1 MSDLIFLRQV
11 LEAKDTLV
19 QCILAS
25 LLPDDSG
32 ITPPKEFIFVQLDDG
47 TVRLEVQV
55 GVINSSLVIRYL
67 GRATAVHIARRNTDT
82 IWKYWFKMAWLC
94 AVRLYGGE
102 VLERLQGVTG
112 VVRLL
117 GWDAQKKIDFADFS
131 PLWTSSRGAPTTAN

>member
-1 MSDLIFLRQV
+1 M
-11 LEAKDTLV
+11 LEAEDTLV

-32 ITPPKEFIFVQLDDG
+32 ITPPKEFIFVQLVDG
-47 TVRLEVQV
+47 TVRLKVRS

-82 IWKYWFKMAWLC
+82 ICKYCFKTAWLY

-102 VLERLQGVTG
+102 VLERLQGVTLELYVYWDG
-112 VVRLL
+112 MLRRLNEFRC
-117 GWDAQKKIDFADFS
+117 K
-131 PLWTSSRGAPTTAN
+131 PHTS